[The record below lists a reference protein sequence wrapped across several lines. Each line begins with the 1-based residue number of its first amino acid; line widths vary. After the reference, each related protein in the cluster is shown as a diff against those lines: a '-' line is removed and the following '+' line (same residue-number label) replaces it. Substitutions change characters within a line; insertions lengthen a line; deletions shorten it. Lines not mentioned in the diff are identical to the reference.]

1 MSGARILVVE
11 DHPLNM
17 KLVRDVL
24 AVAGYEVVEAR
35 TGEEALVAA
44 RRQPPDLVLMDL
56 QLPGIDGTETLRRLR
71 AAGGLGAVP
80 VVAVS
85 ASAMQGDRSRVQE
98 AGFDGFIG
106 KPLSIRALP
115 GQLAGFLGGRASGG

>member
-1 MSGARILVVE
+1 VSGPRVLVVE

-24 AVAGYEVVEAR
+24 TVAGYEVVEAR

-56 QLPGIDGTETLRRLR
+56 QLPGIDGAERRLDD
-71 AAGGLGAVP
+71 VP

-115 GQLAGFLGGRASGG
+115 AQLAGFLGDRTPRG